1 MKKFTAVLLL
11 VAATPAMSQT
21 VMATAPTNPAVSTT
35 RMIWDQMTGFI
46 IKAADQMPEAD
57 YSFRPVASVRTF
69 GQLIGH
75 VAGAQNLI
83 CGSALGETTGGEDDI
98 EKSKTTKAD
107 LIAAL
112 KASTAHCARAYAQ
125 SDASSAGMIKLF
137 GQDQTRLFALML
149 NAAHN
154 SEHYG
159 NIITYMRMKG
169 MVPPS
174 SQPAP
179 PRP

>member
-1 MKKFTAVLLL
+1 MKRFAAVLLF
-11 VAATPAMSQT
+11 VSATPAMSQT
-21 VMATAPTNPAVSTT
+21 AMTAAANPAVSTA
-35 RMIWDQMTGFI
+35 RMLWDQMTGYI

-57 YSFRPVASVRTF
+57 YAYRPVASVRSF
-69 GQLIGH
+69 GQMIGH

-83 CGSALGETTGGEDDI
+83 CGSAMGETTVGEDDI

-107 LIAAL
+107 LAAAL
-112 KASTAHCARAYAQ
+112 KASTANCARAYAQ
-125 SDASSAGMIKLF
+125 SDAASGGMIKLF

-149 NAAHN
+149 NATHN
-154 SEHYG
+154 AEHYG

>member
-1 MKKFTAVLLL
+1 MKRIVLLL
-11 VAATPAMSQT
+11 PFVLAMPAEGQQT
-21 VMATAPTNPAVSTT
+21 VSANPTAAVSAAKA
-35 RMIWDQMTGFI
+35 MWQAMTNYI
-46 IKAADQMPEAD
+46 TAAAEQMPEKD
-57 YSFRPVASVRTF
+57 YAFRPTHDVRTF
-69 GQLIGH
+69 GQMIGH

-83 CGSALGETTGGEDDI
+83 CGSALGETTVGEDNI

-107 LIAAL
+107 LTAAL
-112 KASTAHCARAYAQ
+112 KASTANCARAYAQ
-125 SDASSAGMIKLF
+125 SDAKSAGMIKLF

-149 NAAHN
+149 NATHN
-154 SEHYG
+154 AEHYG
-159 NIITYMRMKG
+159 NIVTYMRMKG